1 MRSPLFV
8 FPLRQFSQP
17 HSKHGERFSF
27 SFDCRAATRIE
38 RMTFA
43 SGHKIGAYRV
53 IRLLGEG
60 GMGAVYEVEHEQL
73 GVRYALKAFTLEGG
87 HVDVLKNKFL
97 TEGKVLARL
106 HDPHLVRVFDL
117 NFDEATGT
125 PYFVMELVL
134 SEDGRP
140 RTLADVKTAELDE
153 DCVLQWFSELA
164 SVIDYIHEQGI
175 VHRDI
180 KLGNVLLSSDGHVVL
195 SDFGISRL
203 FLERLRSDV
212 KAVNTMISEASTAA
226 RLVMGT
232 QGYMAPEVARGE
244 EATPAA
250 DSYSLG
256 VMFVYLLTGIW
267 YEPGSRVFTLLE
279 TLEYRWIDVLPRL
292 LSENPA
298 ERPTNISELVEL
310 LRNAPAAEPEKADAP
325 PRRKRHVL
333 LALAGA
339 AVLIAAVAG
348 YFLFSHRSESSA
360 ADDFDAAFSTGG
372 IYEEA
377 RQ

>member
-1 MRSPLFV
+1 
-8 FPLRQFSQP
+8 
-17 HSKHGERFSF
+17 
-27 SFDCRAATRIE
+27 
-38 RMTFA
+38 
-43 SGHKIGAYRV
+43 
-53 IRLLGEG
+53 
-60 GMGAVYEVEHEQL
+60 MGSVYEVEHEQL
-73 GVRYALKAFTLEGG
+73 GVHYALKVFTLDGG

-97 TEGKVLARL
+97 TEGRVLARL

-125 PYFVMELVL
+125 PYFVMDLIL
-134 SEDGRP
+134 SGDGSP
-140 RTLADVKTAELDE
+140 RTLLDVKTAELDE
-153 DCVLQWFSELA
+153 DCVLGWFAELA
-164 SVIDYIHEQGI
+164 AAVDYIHEQGI

-203 FLERLRSDV
+203 FSERLRSDV
-212 KAVNTMISEASTAA
+212 KAVNTMVSEAATSA
-226 RLVMGT
+226 RLMMGT

-267 YEPGSRVFTLLE
+267 YEPGSKVFKLLE

-298 ERPTNISELVEL
+298 ERPTNLSELVETL
-310 LRNAPAAEPEKADAP
+310 LRARRSRPTEIVARAESLPEADALRP
-325 PRRKRHVL
+325 PRRKRRIL
-333 LALAGA
+333 LAFAGA
-339 AVLIAAVAG
+339 AAVVAAVAG
-348 YFLFSHRSESSA
+348 YFLFSRHSESSA
-360 ADDFDAAFSTGG
+360 ADDFDAAFSAVG

-377 RQ
+377 WQ

>member
-1 MRSPLFV
+1 MDLVPG
-8 FPLRQFSQP
+8 QQI
-17 HSKHGERFSF
+17 G
-27 SFDCRAATRIE
+27 TYRI
-38 RMTFA
+38 
-43 SGHKIGAYRV
+43 
-53 IRLLGEG
+53 IRLLGQG
-60 GMGAVYEVEHEQL
+60 GMGAVYEVEHTQL
-73 GVRYALKAFTLEGG
+73 GVHYALKTFTLEDG

-125 PYFVMELVL
+125 PYFVMDLVV
-134 SEDGRP
+134 SEDGTP
-140 RTLADVKTAELDE
+140 RTLSDVKTAELDE
-153 DCVLQWFSELA
+153 DCVLQWFTELA
-164 SVIDYIHEQGI
+164 SAIDYIHKQGI

-203 FLERLRSDV
+203 FSERLRSDV
-212 KAVNTMISEASTAA
+212 KAINTMVSEAVTTA

-232 QGYMAPEVARGE
+232 QGYMAPEIARGE

-267 YEPGSRVFTLLE
+267 YEPGSKVFKLLE

-292 LSENPA
+292 LSENPE
-298 ERPTNISELVEL
+298 ERPTNLSELVETL
-310 LRNAPAAEPEKADAP
+310 KSAPAAEQEKAETPKPP
-325 PRRKRHVL
+325 PRRKRRVF
-333 LALAGA
+333 LALAGVVA
-339 AVLIAAVAG
+339 LVAAVAG
-348 YFLFSHRSESSA
+348 YFLFSRRPASSA
-360 ADDFDAAFSTGG
+360 TDDFDAAFSIRG
-372 IYEEA
+372 IYEEGP

>member
-1 MRSPLFV
+1 MEF
-8 FPLRQFSQP
+8 QP
-17 HSKHGERFSF
+17 GQQ
-27 SFDCRAATRIE
+27 
-38 RMTFA
+38 
-43 SGHKIGAYRV
+43 IGAYRI
-53 IRLLGEG
+53 IRLLGQG
-60 GMGAVYEVEHEQL
+60 GMGAVYEVEHTQL
-73 GVRYALKAFTLEGG
+73 GVHYALKAFTLEDG

-106 HDPHLVRVFDL
+106 HDQHLVHVFDL

-125 PYFVMELVL
+125 PYFVMDLVL
-134 SEDGRP
+134 YDDGSP
-140 RTLADVKTAELDE
+140 RTLSDVSTEELDE
-153 DCVLQWFSELA
+153 DYVLQWFTELA

-203 FLERLRSDV
+203 FSERLRSDV
-212 KAVNTMISEASTAA
+212 KAVNTMVSEAATSA
-226 RLVMGT
+226 RLMMGT

-267 YEPGSRVFTLLE
+267 YEPGSKVFKLLE

-298 ERPTNISELVEL
+298 ERPTNLSELVET
-310 LRNAPAAEPEKADAP
+310 LRRAPAAESEKVEVPEP
-325 PRRKRHVL
+325 PQRKRRVL
-333 LALAGA
+333 FALAGVA
-339 AVLIAAVAG
+339 AVVAAAIGYFVFSQRPAPAAV
-348 YFLFSHRSESSA
+348 
-360 ADDFDAAFSTGG
+360 DDFDAAFSAVG

-377 RQ
+377 RR

>member
-1 MRSPLFV
+1 MY
-8 FPLRQFSQP
+8 Q
-17 HSKHGERFSF
+17 
-27 SFDCRAATRIE
+27 I
-38 RMTFA
+38 
-43 SGHKIGAYRV
+43 
-53 IRLLGEG
+53 IRLLGQG
-60 GMGAVYEVEHEQL
+60 GMGAVYEVEHAQL
-73 GVRYALKAFTLEGG
+73 GVHYALKAFTLESG

-97 TEGKVLARL
+97 AEGKVLARL

-134 SEDGRP
+134 SENGRP
-140 RTLADVKTAELDE
+140 RTLSDVNTAELDE
-153 DCVLQWFSELA
+153 DCVLQWFAELA
-164 SVIDYIHEQGI
+164 SVVDYIHREGI

-203 FLERLRSDV
+203 FSERLRSDV
-212 KAVNTMISEASTAA
+212 KAVNTMVSEAATVA

-232 QGYMAPEVARGE
+232 QGYMAPEVARGK

-267 YEPGSRVFTLLE
+267 YEPGSKVFKLLE

-292 LSENPA
+292 LAEDPE
-298 ERPTNISELVEL
+298 ERPTNLSELVEQ
-310 LRNAPAAEPEKADAP
+310 LRSAPAVEQDKGGEPEVP
-325 PRRKRHVL
+325 PRRKRSRVL
-333 LALAGA
+333 LAFAGA
-339 AVLIAAVAG
+339 AAIAVAAVG
-348 YFLFSHRSESSA
+348 YFVFFGRSAPSA
-360 ADDFDAAFSTGG
+360 IDDFDAAFSVRG
-372 IYEEA
+372 IYEGT
-377 RQ
+377 RR

>member
-1 MRSPLFV
+1 
-8 FPLRQFSQP
+8 
-17 HSKHGERFSF
+17 
-27 SFDCRAATRIE
+27 
-38 RMTFA
+38 
-43 SGHKIGAYRV
+43 
-53 IRLLGEG
+53 
-60 GMGAVYEVEHEQL
+60 MGSVYEVEHEQL
-73 GVRYALKAFTLEGG
+73 GVHYALKAFTHESG

-106 HDPHLVRVFDL
+106 HDQHLVRVFDL
-117 NFDEATGT
+117 NFDETTGT

-134 SEDGRP
+134 SDDGSP
-140 RTLADVKTAELDE
+140 RTLSDVRTDELDE
-153 DCVLQWFSELA
+153 DCVLQWFTELA

-203 FLERLRSDV
+203 FSERLRSDV
-212 KAVNTMISEASTAA
+212 KAVNTMVSEAVTSA
-226 RLVMGT
+226 RLMMGT
-232 QGYMAPEVARGE
+232 QGYMAPEIARGE
-244 EATPAA
+244 DATPAA

-267 YEPGSRVFTLLE
+267 YEPGSKVFKLLE

-298 ERPTNISELVEL
+298 ERPTKLSELVET
-310 LRNAPAAEPEKADAP
+310 LRRARRSRPTEIVARAESLPEADALRP
-325 PRRKRHVL
+325 PRRKRRVL

-339 AVLIAAVAG
+339 AVLVAAVAG

-360 ADDFDAAFSTGG
+360 ADDFDAAFSAVG

>member
-1 MRSPLFV
+1 
-8 FPLRQFSQP
+8 
-17 HSKHGERFSF
+17 
-27 SFDCRAATRIE
+27 
-38 RMTFA
+38 
-43 SGHKIGAYRV
+43 
-53 IRLLGEG
+53 
-60 GMGAVYEVEHEQL
+60 MGAVYEVEHEQL
-73 GVRYALKAFTLEGG
+73 GVHYALKAFTLESG

-117 NFDEATGT
+117 NFDETTGT

-134 SEDGRP
+134 SEDGSP
-140 RTLADVKTAELDE
+140 RTLSDVRTDELDE
-153 DCVLQWFSELA
+153 DCVLQWFTELA

-203 FLERLRSDV
+203 FSERLRSDV
-212 KAVNTMISEASTAA
+212 KAVNTMVSEAATSA
-226 RLVMGT
+226 RLMMGT
-232 QGYMAPEVARGE
+232 QGYMAPEIARGE
-244 EATPAA
+244 AATPAA
-250 DSYSLG
+250 DAYSLG

-267 YEPGSRVFTLLE
+267 YEPGSKVFKLLE

-292 LSENPA
+292 LSENPT
-298 ERPTNISELVEL
+298 ERPTNLSELVEQ
-310 LRNAPAAEPEKADAP
+310 LRSAPVAEQEAAKEPEAP
-325 PRRKRHVL
+325 PRRKRRVL

-339 AVLIAAVAG
+339 AVLVATVAG
-348 YFLFSHRSESSA
+348 YFLFSHHSESSA

>member
-1 MRSPLFV
+1 
-8 FPLRQFSQP
+8 
-17 HSKHGERFSF
+17 
-27 SFDCRAATRIE
+27 
-38 RMTFA
+38 MTFA
-43 SGHKIGAYRV
+43 AGHKIGAYRI

-73 GVRYALKAFTLEGG
+73 GVHYALKSFTLEDG

-97 TEGKVLARL
+97 AEGKILARL

-125 PYFVMELVL
+125 PYFVMDLVL
-134 SEDGRP
+134 SEGGKP
-140 RTLADVKTAELDE
+140 RTLLDVKTAELDE
-153 DCVLQWFSELA
+153 DCVLGWFADLA
-164 SVIDYIHEQGI
+164 SALDYIHEQGI

-195 SDFGISRL
+195 SDFGISRI
-203 FLERLRSDV
+203 FSERLRSDV
-212 KAVNTMISEASTAA
+212 KAVTTIASDAATAA

-232 QGYMAPEVARGE
+232 QGYMAPEVVWGG
-244 EATPAA
+244 EATPAS

-267 YEPGSRVFTLLE
+267 YTPCSKVFKLLE

-292 LSENPA
+292 LSVNPD
-298 ERPTNISELVEL
+298 ERPTNLSELVETL
-310 LRNAPAAEPEKADAP
+310 KGAPVAEPEKAETPETP
-325 PRRKRHVL
+325 PRQKRRVV

-339 AVLIAAVAG
+339 AILIAAVAG
-348 YFLFSHRSESSA
+348 YFVFSRPPAPSA
-360 ADDFDAAFSTGG
+360 TDDFDAAFSLRG
-372 IYEEA
+372 IYEEP

>member
-1 MRSPLFV
+1 
-8 FPLRQFSQP
+8 
-17 HSKHGERFSF
+17 
-27 SFDCRAATRIE
+27 
-38 RMTFA
+38 MTFEP
-43 SGHKIGAYRV
+43 GQKIGAYRI
-53 IRLLGEG
+53 IRLLGQG

-73 GVRYALKAFTLEGG
+73 GVHYALKSFTLESG

-97 TEGKVLARL
+97 TEGKILARL

-117 NFDEATGT
+117 NFDETTGT
-125 PYFVMELVL
+125 PYFVMDLVL
-134 SEDGRP
+134 AGDGRP
-140 RTLADVKTAELDE
+140 RTLFDVKTAELDE
-153 DCVLQWFSELA
+153 ECVLGWFTELA
-164 SVIDYIHEQGI
+164 SAIDYIHGQGI

-203 FLERLRSDV
+203 FSERLRSDV
-212 KAVNTMISEASTAA
+212 KAVNTIVSEATTAT

-267 YEPGSRVFTLLE
+267 YEPGSKVFKLLE

-292 LSENPA
+292 LAENPA
-298 ERPTNISELVEL
+298 ERPTNLSELAET
-310 LRNAPAAEPEKADAP
+310 LRSAPVAEPEKAETPEAP
-325 PRRKRHVL
+325 PRRKRRVL

-339 AVLIAAVAG
+339 ALLIVAVAG
-348 YFLFSHRSESSA
+348 YLAFSRHSAPSSTN
-360 ADDFDAAFSTGG
+360 DFDAAFSPRG
-372 IYEEA
+372 IYEELQ
-377 RQ
+377 R

>member
-1 MRSPLFV
+1 
-8 FPLRQFSQP
+8 
-17 HSKHGERFSF
+17 
-27 SFDCRAATRIE
+27 
-38 RMTFA
+38 
-43 SGHKIGAYRV
+43 
-53 IRLLGEG
+53 
-60 GMGAVYEVEHEQL
+60 MGAVYEVEHTQL
-73 GVRYALKAFTLEGG
+73 GVHYALKAFTLESG

-106 HDPHLVRVFDL
+106 HDPHLVHVFDL

-125 PYFVMELVL
+125 PYFVMDLVL
-134 SEDGRP
+134 YEDGSP
-140 RTLADVKTAELDE
+140 RTLSDVSTEELDE
-153 DCVLQWFSELA
+153 DYVLQWFTELA

-203 FLERLRSDV
+203 FSERLRSDV
-212 KAVNTMISEASTAA
+212 KAVNTMVSEAVTSA
-226 RLVMGT
+226 RLMMGT

-267 YEPGSRVFTLLE
+267 YEPGSKVFKLLE

-298 ERPTNISELVEL
+298 ERPTNLSELVET
-310 LRNAPAAEPEKADAP
+310 LRSAPVAEPEMEEDP
-325 PRRKRHVL
+325 EPQRRSRRVL
-333 LALAGA
+333 FALAGA
-339 AVLIAAVAG
+339 AAVVAAAIG
-348 YFLFSHRSESSA
+348 YFVFSQRPAPA
-360 ADDFDAAFSTGG
+360 AIDDFDAAFSANG
-372 IYEEA
+372 IYEGA
-377 RQ
+377 RR

>member
-1 MRSPLFV
+1 
-8 FPLRQFSQP
+8 
-17 HSKHGERFSF
+17 
-27 SFDCRAATRIE
+27 
-38 RMTFA
+38 MTFDA
-43 SGHKIGAYRV
+43 GQIIGSYRI
-53 IRLLGEG
+53 IRLLGQG
-60 GMGAVYEVEHEQL
+60 GMGAVYEVEHTQL
-73 GVRYALKAFTLEGG
+73 GVHYALKAFTLEDG

-106 HDPHLVRVFDL
+106 HDQHLVRVFDL

-134 SEDGRP
+134 SEDGSP
-140 RTLADVKTAELDE
+140 RTLSDVRTDELDE
-153 DCVLQWFSELA
+153 DCVLQWFTELA

-180 KLGNVLLSSDGHVVL
+180 KLGNVLLSSDGHVIL

-203 FLERLRSDV
+203 FSERLRSDV
-212 KAVNTMISEASTAA
+212 KAVNTMVSEAVTSA
-226 RLVMGT
+226 RLMMGP

-267 YEPGSRVFTLLE
+267 YEPGSKVFKLLE

-292 LSENPA
+292 LSEDPS
-298 ERPTNISELVEL
+298 ERPTNLSELVEQ
-310 LRNAPAAEPEKADAP
+310 LRNAPDAEPGKVEDLKAP
-325 PRRKRHVL
+325 PRRKRRVL
-333 LALAGA
+333 FALAGA
-339 AVLIAAVAG
+339 AAVVAAAIG
-348 YFLFSHRSESSA
+348 YFVFSQRPAPA
-360 ADDFDAAFSTGG
+360 AIDDFDAAFSANG
-372 IYEEA
+372 IYEGA
-377 RQ
+377 RR